1 MQSNEDIIS
10 DARSRAQTDT
20 EVVDFENC
28 LRGLVKL
35 QARVRG
41 MLARKRVDAML
52 AAQRNASG
60 YENRM
65 KR

>member
-20 EVVDFENC
+20 VVVDFENC

-52 AAQRNASG
+52 AAQRSASG